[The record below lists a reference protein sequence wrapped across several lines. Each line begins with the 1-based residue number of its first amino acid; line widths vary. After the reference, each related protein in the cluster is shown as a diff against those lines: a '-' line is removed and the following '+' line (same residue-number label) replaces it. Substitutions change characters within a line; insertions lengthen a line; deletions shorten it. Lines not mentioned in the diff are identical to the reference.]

1 MARITV
7 SQLKHAC
14 LSPDWLKSWLVNP
27 GTPLPLP
34 TFGQAEG
41 VPGKMFHD
49 LTCRFSKWLTGPQRA
64 EEGADLRSYDELWD
78 AFWTNLAKK
87 EIIGLVIAKKPETA
101 ERLGQALRAWCEHIA
116 TVRKEQPEARSWRE
130 ILVTA
135 EYQFDDTPIVTPAGA
150 VNLVGRPDAVR
161 LEKEGLVVID
171 YKLSRGNNL
180 KTDLLQAIIYA
191 ALLHQLHPKLSFS
204 AQLEYFEPRL
214 HRIRQS
220 SDQVRRLFRE
230 MVLPTLETIAKKG
243 IKSVVPKVATE
254 SSLALPSGKRILA
267 TDDLSE
273 RIVNAYREYGIDVQV
288 VDRREAPQLTRY
300 SLKLGVG
307 VSFVQASRR
316 ATDLKLALA
325 LHQEPMISAGPGF
338 VWFDVPKSRPDT
350 VLWSAHRDDARL
362 AKCQSAVAFAVGITV
377 AGDLIVADFAD
388 PNMAHGLVAGS
399 SGSGKSEFLK
409 VVIATL
415 VSRSEPDILQISLID
430 PKRVTFGGLGKSA
443 YLRQEVLY
451 TVEDALLC
459 LKAAADD
466 MESRYDQLLR
476 KGFNKIADWI
486 ATGRKG
492 LPYHVIVFDE
502 FADLINS
509 GKKERGEFERLVKLI
524 SAKGRAAGIHLLIAT
539 QRPDRDVITGQIRA
553 NLPFKVC
560 LRVTNAINSKIVL
573 DEVGAESLVGRG
585 DLLYDLGRGVE
596 RAQSLFVPDHE
607 FRALFG

>member
-14 LSPDWLKSWLVNP
+14 LSPDWLKSWLVHP
-27 GTPLPLP
+27 GIPLPVP
-34 TFGQAEG
+34 TFGQSEG
-41 VPGKMFHD
+41 VPGRTFHD
-49 LTCRFSKWLTGPQRA
+49 LTCKFSKWLTGSQRA
-64 EEGADLRSYDELWD
+64 EKGANLRSYDELWD

-87 EIIGLVIAKKPETA
+87 EILGLVGAKKPETA
-101 ERLGQALRAWCEHIA
+101 ERLGQALRAWCEHLA
-116 TVRKEQPEARSWRE
+116 TLRSEQPEARSWRE
-130 ILVTA
+130 VLVTA
-135 EYQFDDTPIVTPAGA
+135 EYQFDDTPIVTPAGP
-150 VNLVGRPDAVR
+150 VDLVGRPDAVR
-161 LEKEGLVVID
+161 LEKDGLVVVD

-191 ALLHQLHPKLSFS
+191 ALLHQIHPKLSFS
-204 AQLEYFEPRL
+204 AQLEYYEPTL
-214 HRIRQS
+214 HRIRQTPE
-220 SDQVRRLFRE
+220 QVLRLFRE
-230 MVLPTLETIAKKG
+230 MVLPTLETIAKAEN
-243 IKSVVPKVATE
+243 KSVTPKV
-254 SSLALPSGKRILA
+254 LAA
-267 TDDLSE
+267 DDLSE
-273 RIVNAYREYGIDVQV
+273 RIVSAYREYGIEVQV
-288 VDRREAPQLTRY
+288 IDRREAPQLTRY
-300 SLKLGVG
+300 NLKLGVG

-325 LHQEPMISAGPGF
+325 LQQEPMISAGPGF

-350 VLWSAHRDDARL
+350 VLWSAHRNAPRL
-362 AKCQSAVAFAVGITV
+362 AKCESVVAFAIGITV

-409 VVIATL
+409 TVIATL
-415 VSRSEPDILQISLID
+415 VSRSKPDTLQISLID

-443 YLRQEVLY
+443 YLRQNVLY
-451 TVEDALLC
+451 TVEDALHC

-466 MESRYDQLLR
+466 MESRYDHLLR
-476 KGFNKIADWI
+476 EGFNKIGDWI
-486 ATGRKG
+486 AAGKKG

-509 GKKERGEFERLVKLI
+509 GKKEKNEFERLVKLI

-539 QRPDRDVITGQIRA
+539 QRPDRDVITGQIKA

-573 DEVGAESLVGRG
+573 DEVGAENLVGRG
-585 DLLYDLGRGVE
+585 DLLYDIGQGVE
-596 RAQSLFVPDHE
+596 RAQSLFVPDNE
-607 FRALFG
+607 FRALFA

>member
-27 GTPLPLP
+27 GIPLPLP

-49 LTCRFSKWLTGPQRA
+49 LTCKFSKWLTGSQRA
-64 EEGADLRSYDELWD
+64 AKGADLRSYDELWD
-78 AFWTNLAKK
+78 AFWTNLAKQ
-87 EIIGLVIAKKPETA
+87 EIIGLVTAKKPETA
-101 ERLGQALRAWCEHIA
+101 ERLGQALRAWCEHLA

-161 LEKEGLVVID
+161 LEKDGLVVVD
-171 YKLSRGNNL
+171 YKLSRGSNL

-204 AQLEYFEPRL
+204 AQLEYYEPRL

-220 SDQVRRLFRE
+220 SDQVLRLFRE
-230 MVLPTLETIAKKG
+230 MVLPALETIAKAG
-243 IKSVVPKVATE
+243 NKSVVPQV
-254 SSLALPSGKRILA
+254 LA

-273 RIVNAYREYGIDVQV
+273 RIVSAYREYGIDVQV
-288 VDRREAPQLTRY
+288 VDRKEAPQLTRY

-307 VSFVQASRR
+307 VSFVQVSRR

-325 LHQEPMISAGPGF
+325 LQQEPMISAGPGF

-350 VLWSAHRDDARL
+350 VLWSAHRNDPSL
-362 AKCQSAVAFAVGITV
+362 AKCESAVAFAVGVTV

-409 VVIATL
+409 TVIATL
-415 VSRSEPDILQISLID
+415 VSRSEPDRLQISLID

-443 YLRQEVLY
+443 YLRQDVLY

-459 LKAAADD
+459 LEAAADD
-466 MESRYDQLLR
+466 METRYDHLLR
-476 KGFNKIADWI
+476 EGFNKIADRV
-486 ATGRKG
+486 AAGKKG

-509 GKKERGEFERLVKLI
+509 GRKEKNEFERLVKLI

-539 QRPDRDVITGQIRA
+539 QRPDRDVVTGQIKA

-573 DEVGAESLVGRG
+573 DEVGAENLVGRG

-596 RAQSLFVPDHE
+596 HAQSLFVPDNE
-607 FRALFG
+607 FKALFA

>member
-1 MARITV
+1 M
-7 SQLKHAC
+7 
-14 LSPDWLKSWLVNP
+14 
-27 GTPLPLP
+27 P
-34 TFGQAEG
+34 TFGPAEG
-41 VPGKMFHD
+41 VPGKTFHD
-49 LTCRFSKWLTGPQRA
+49 LTFRFSKWLTASQRA

-78 AFWTNLAKK
+78 AFWANLAKK
-87 EIIGLVIAKKPETA
+87 EIIGLVTAKKTETA
-101 ERLGQALRAWCEHIA
+101 ERLGRALRAWCEHLA

-130 ILVTA
+130 IFVTA
-135 EYQFDDTPIVTPAGA
+135 EYQFDDTPIGTPAGA

-161 LEKEGLVVID
+161 LEKDGLVVVD
-171 YKLSRGNNL
+171 YKLSRGSNL

-204 AQLEYFEPRL
+204 AQLEYYEPKL
-214 HRIRQS
+214 HQIRQS
-220 SDQVRRLFRE
+220 SDQVLRLFRE
-230 MVLPTLETIAKKG
+230 MVLPTLETIAKAG
-243 IKSVVPKVATE
+243 NKSVVPEV
-254 SSLALPSGKRILA
+254 LA

-273 RIVNAYREYGIDVQV
+273 RIVSAYREYGIDVQV

-300 SLKLGVG
+300 DLKLGIG

-350 VLWSAHRDDARL
+350 VLWSTHTNDPRL
-362 AKCQSAVAFAVGITV
+362 AKCESAVAFAVGVTV

-409 VVIATL
+409 TVIATL

-443 YLRQEVLY
+443 YLREDVLY
-451 TVEDALLC
+451 TVEDALRC
-459 LKAAADD
+459 LKTAADD
-466 MESRYDQLLR
+466 MERRYDHLLR
-476 KGFNKIADWI
+476 EGFNKIADWI
-486 ATGRKG
+486 AAGKKD

-509 GKKERGEFERLVKLI
+509 GRKEKNEFERLVKLI

-539 QRPDRDVITGQIRA
+539 QRPDRDVVTGQIKA

-573 DEVGAESLVGRG
+573 DEVGAEKLVGRG
-585 DLLYDLGRGVE
+585 DLLFDIGRGVE
-596 RAQSLFVPDHE
+596 RAQSLFVPDNE
-607 FRALFG
+607 FRALFAQ

>member
-1 MARITV
+1 M
-7 SQLKHAC
+7 
-14 LSPDWLKSWLVNP
+14 
-27 GTPLPLP
+27 P

-49 LTCRFSKWLTGPQRA
+49 LTCRFSKSLTDSRRA
-64 EEGADLRSYDELWD
+64 EGTDLHSYDELWD

-87 EIIGLVIAKKPETA
+87 EIIGLIAAKKPEAA
-101 ERLGQALRAWCEHIA
+101 ERLGQALRAWCEHLA
-116 TVRKEQPEARSWRE
+116 TVRKEQPGARSWRE

-161 LEKEGLVVID
+161 LEEDGLVVID
-171 YKLSRGNNL
+171 YKLSRGSNL

-204 AQLEYFEPRL
+204 AQLEYYEPRL

-220 SDQVRRLFRE
+220 SDQVLRLFRE
-230 MVLPTLETIAKKG
+230 MVLPTLETIAKKDS
-243 IKSVVPKVATE
+243 KPVVAKVV
-254 SSLALPSGKRILA
+254 A

-273 RIVNAYREYGIDVQV
+273 RIVRAYREYGIEVQV

-300 SLKLGVG
+300 DLKLGVG
-307 VSFVQASRR
+307 VSFAQASRR
-316 ATDLKLALA
+316 VTDLKLALA
-325 LHQEPMISAGPGF
+325 LQQEPMISAGPGF

-350 VLWSAHRDDARL
+350 VLWSARRNDPRL
-362 AKCQSAVAFAVGITV
+362 AKCQSAVAFAVGVNVT
-377 AGDLIVADFAD
+377 GDLIVADFSD
-388 PNMAHGLVAGS
+388 PNTAHGLVAGS

-409 VVIATL
+409 AVIATL
-415 VSRSEPDILQISLID
+415 VSRSKPDILQISLID
-430 PKRVTFGGLGKSA
+430 PKRVTFGTLGKSA
-443 YLRQEVLY
+443 YLPQDVLY

-459 LKAAADD
+459 LKAATDD

-476 KGFNKIADWI
+476 EGFNKISDWI
-486 ATGRKG
+486 AAGKKG

-502 FADLINS
+502 FADFINS
-509 GKKERGEFERLVKLI
+509 GKKEKNEFERLVKLI

-539 QRPDRDVITGQIRA
+539 QRPDRDVITGQIKA

-573 DEVGAESLVGRG
+573 DEVGAENLIGRG
-585 DLLYDLGRGVE
+585 DLLYDIGQGVE
-596 RAQSLFVPDHE
+596 RAQSLFIPDNE
-607 FRALFG
+607 FRALFV